1 MPCVVFL
8 MLFCC
13 NEQWWIYTPG
23 NAVHH
28 EKKCTVFIL
37 YLLSKASWYWLLAYQ
52 YTYFYLTDLL
62 EGTLIFKVLKEETFS
77 DTSFLS
83 YHWERNRNKWLE
95 ILNASNNLQKEECYR
110 NLEGIFNLIW
120 NYILNTCTNKNTME
134 KKRLAGHD
142 IQQDNSNLKYKNIWI
157 EIYGNLFIQK
167 LNC

>member
-1 MPCVVFL
+1 MCGIFYVIL
-8 MLFCC
+8 LQRTIM
-13 NEQWWIYTPG
+13 NIYTRKCCPSWEKMYSFYIISSFKG
-23 NAVHH
+23 ILILTIGIPVHLFLFDWFTR
-28 EKKCTVFIL
+28 EN
-37 YLLSKASWYWLLAYQ
+37 
-52 YTYFYLTDLL
+52 TD
-62 EGTLIFKVLKEETFS
+62 KVIKEETFS